1 MSKLGFVSLMFSK
14 QVFPR
19 AIKVALLVGTLLA
32 LINHGD
38 KIFSLS
44 LTNQDY
50 IKLILTYLVPYAVS
64 SWSAVSAI
72 ISSTS
77 SNDDNR

>member
-1 MSKLGFVSLMFSK
+1 MRKFSFISLMFSK
-14 QVFPR
+14 EVLPR

-38 KIFSLS
+38 KIISMS

-50 IKLILTYLVPYAVS
+50 IKLALTYLVPYAVS

-72 ISSTS
+72 ISSKGPSTES
-77 SNDDNR
+77 

>member
-1 MSKLGFVSLMFSK
+1 MSKLRFVSLMFSK

-38 KIFSLS
+38 KILSIS

-50 IKLILTYLVPYAVS
+50 IKLALTYFVPYAVS
-64 SWSAVSAI
+64 SWSAASAI
-72 ISSTS
+72 M
-77 SNDDNR
+77 SNKGPSAES

>member
-1 MSKLGFVSLMFSK
+1 MRKLSSISLMFSK

-72 ISSTS
+72 ISSTH
-77 SNDDNR
+77 SNDDDQ

>member
-32 LINHGD
+32 LINHGE
-38 KIFSLS
+38 KILSLS

-50 IKLILTYLVPYAVS
+50 IKLVLTYLVPYAVS

>member
-72 ISSTS
+72 ISSKH
-77 SNDDNR
+77 SNDDDQ

>member
-1 MSKLGFVSLMFSK
+1 MSKLDFVSLMFSK

-32 LINHGD
+32 LINHGE
-38 KIFSLS
+38 KILSLS

-50 IKLILTYLVPYAVS
+50 IKLVLTYLVPYAVS

>member
-32 LINHGD
+32 LINHGE
-38 KIFSLS
+38 KILSLS

-50 IKLILTYLVPYAVS
+50 IKLVLTYLVPYAVS
-64 SWSAVSAI
+64 SWSAVYAI